1 MNNNI
6 QNLLP
11 HTSFYVL
18 FALSLKP
25 RHGYELLKQIE
36 QDAEGAVKIGAGA
49 LYGTLKRL
57 DNDNLVE
64 EMPFEGD
71 PRRRYYRLTAK
82 GWDRLQNDVAYYSRI
97 TELAAERRILP
108 NRP

>member
-1 MNNNI
+1 MNNT

-25 RHGYELLKQIE
+25 RHGYELLRQIE
-36 QDAEGAVKIGAGA
+36 QDAGGAVQIGAGA

-57 DNDNLVE
+57 NNDNLVE

-71 PRRRYYRLTAK
+71 PRRKYYRVTTK
-82 GWDRLQNDVAYYSRI
+82 GWDRLQIDVAYYSRI
-97 TELAAERRILP
+97 TTLAAERRIQP
-108 NRP
+108 SRP